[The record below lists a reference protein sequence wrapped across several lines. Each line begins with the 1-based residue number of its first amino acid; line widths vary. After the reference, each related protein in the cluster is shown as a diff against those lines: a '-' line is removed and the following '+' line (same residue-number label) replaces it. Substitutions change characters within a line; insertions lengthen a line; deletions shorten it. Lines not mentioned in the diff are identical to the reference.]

1 MMCCMCTRRHF
12 RFPLAPTPR
21 CRPAVQCSGV
31 SAATPAGR
39 RVVIAVV
46 LAAAAAR
53 PPVAGKAQA
62 RALAQGP
69 GADRGHR
76 PPPRDSASHAT
87 SRKCSSPLP
96 RLPAPHLLASG
107 RVPQRLIASH
117 AQRGL
122 CVQLGAQSRQP
133 SAPSPR
139 GRVPRAD
146 ARRRLHHCRNQQQ
159 QAGHAGHVR
168 ELDCD
173 MDTTRAQSLP
183 KGFGIVLLPRLRRR
197 FDSLHVAVT
206 HARGPG

>member
-53 PPVAGKAQA
+53 P
-62 RALAQGP
+62 
-69 GADRGHR
+69 
-76 PPPRDSASHAT
+76 
-87 SRKCSSPLP
+87 SPLP

-133 SAPSPR
+133 SAPPPR

-183 KGFGIVLLPRLRRR
+183 KGFGIVLLPRLRRL